1 MQKCDKIF
9 DFAATSR
16 GLDDQKMPGRQ
27 FHGISEKFYTHTQ
40 TPKMRLTPL
49 VKLRKNENY
58 FSSKLKTDGNIVFDP
73 FCDSLR
79 S

>member
-27 FHGISEKFYTHTQ
+27 FHGFSEKFYTHTN
-40 TPKMRLTPL
+40 TKDEINSVGKTE
-49 VKLRKNENY
+49 KN
-58 FSSKLKTDGNIVFDP
+58 
-73 FCDSLR
+73 
-79 S
+79 